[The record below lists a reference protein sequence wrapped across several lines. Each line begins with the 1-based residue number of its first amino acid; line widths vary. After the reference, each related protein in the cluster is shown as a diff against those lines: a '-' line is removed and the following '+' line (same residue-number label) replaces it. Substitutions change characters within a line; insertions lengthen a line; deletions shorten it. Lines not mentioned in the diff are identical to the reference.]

1 MRVRGFE
8 VVRGLEN
15 KQIKLPVR
23 KTKFSAGYDIEA
35 PEDYILR
42 PRELVT
48 IATGIKAYMPEDEYL
63 AIFIRS
69 SMGIKNRLSLA
80 NGQAIID
87 SDYYGSPDS
96 DGHIFLTVINNGEQD
111 FYLQAGTCFAQ
122 GIFSRYFKVDNEPE
136 ISTERVSGIGSTNK

>member
-8 VVRGLEN
+8 VVRGLEAEN
-15 KQIKLPVR
+15 IKLPVR
-23 KTKFSAGYDIEA
+23 KTRYSAGYDIEA
-35 PEDYILR
+35 PKDYIL
-42 PRELVT
+42 PPQKLVT
-48 IATGIKAYMPEDEYL
+48 IATGVKAYMPEDEYL

-87 SDYYGSPDS
+87 SDYYGSPES
-96 DGHIFLTVINNGEQD
+96 DGHIFLTLINNGEQD
-111 FYLQAGTCFAQ
+111 FHLPAGTCFAQ

-136 ISTERVSGIGSTNK
+136 ISAERVSGIGSTNK